1 MDDFTKGSLVVVAGG
16 TIDKAQSCTENV
28 ILCRVEAIGEEDL
41 LVKEETKHYPSF
53 FKVSKKLCTLVNIDP
68 SLFVSARTLIPQLG
82 DLVMTY
88 PESRFSGDKQGIM
101 SGILYE
107 ITTTRRGT
115 PSSCKILYDNALE
128 EVSYSSLIVLQRS
141 QRNKQ

>member
-68 SLFVSARTLIPQLG
+68 MLFVSARTLSPQLG

-88 PESRFSGDKQGIM
+88 PESRFSGDKQSVM

-107 ITTTRRGT
+107 ITTIRGA